1 MSGAVTELADA
12 AIWLEWRRQGRPG
25 NPPQLTPSVAGQYD
39 KAAKAMA
46 QEATNGDVS
55 EDELLESYGRA
66 TGREKSL
73 GS

>member
-1 MSGAVTELADA
+1 MSGSDGAGRRCYLARMA
-12 AIWLEWRRQGRPG
+12 ETGQPG

-55 EDELLESYGRA
+55 EDELLESYG
-66 TGREKSL
+66 TGDRQGKVV